1 MSVDAHLEELR
12 RKHARL
18 SEQVEEEERHPAA
31 DELTVRSMKREKL
44 KLKEEIS
51 RLSAHV

>member
-12 RKHARL
+12 RKHANL
-18 SEQVEEEERHPAA
+18 SAQVEQEERHPAA
-31 DELTVRSMKREKL
+31 NDFKLRSLKREKL

-51 RLSAHV
+51 RLAAHA